1 MLIEYEQLLYYKGFM
16 GQSQYIFGSG
26 VVSGTVRQWDSG
38 DQGLGIRDWGLGI
51 RDWGLGDA
59 LRKW

>member
-16 GQSQYIFGSG
+16 GQSQYIFGIG
-26 VVSGTVRQWDSG
+26 VVSGTVRQWGLGTGDSG
-38 DQGLGIRDWGLGI
+38 MGN
-51 RDWGLGDA
+51 A